1 MQAVQQDPTFI
12 GGPVYTWEQAGR
24 KLGCSAS
31 YVQRLVKMGR
41 GAPTVPVGDYGSRRL
56 FTKRDLEELARAIGR
71 ELREEAPASAA

>member
-1 MQAVQQDPTFI
+1 MPAVQQDPTFI
-12 GGPVYTWEQAGR
+12 GDPVYTWEQAGR

-31 YVQRLVKMGR
+31 YVQRLVKQGR

-71 ELREEAPASAA
+71 ELREEVPASAA